1 MAQNITLLGA
11 SYSDV
16 PAVLL
21 PKTGGGSARFDDV
34 SGDTVVASV
43 MLNGY
48 TAHKADGSAI
58 SGSIGNGTITNNT
71 SGGTSSGT
79 VNRGSQI
86 KIGKGYYAN
95 DAYYTA
101 QANSGTKNITASGVT
116 SCDGYANVSV
126 AKQAIVLSVTAT
138 SNTSVTINNSNITT
152 DYYVYNTA
160 STSLPADLS
169 WSTSTGSVT
178 LTCSGGIPAMTLFL
192 CNNG

>member
-1 MAQNITLLGA
+1 MANNPYVNKVALADGTTLIDLTA
-11 SYSDV
+11 
-16 PAVLL
+16 
-21 PKTGGGSARFDDV
+21 
-34 SGDTVVASV
+34 DTVTAGS
-43 MLNGY
+43 MLSGVK
-48 TAHKADGSAI
+48 AHGKDGSAI
-58 SGSIGNGTITNNT
+58 IGSISNGTITNNT

-178 LTCSGGIPAMTLFL
+178 LTCISGIPAMTLFL

>member
-34 SGDTVVASV
+34 SGDSVVAAA
-43 MLNGY
+43 MLSGY

-79 VNRGSQI
+79 VNRGNQI
-86 KIGKGYYAN
+86 KIGAGYYSS

-101 QANSGTKNITASGVT
+101 QANSGTLTVSSTGTV
-116 SCDGYANVSV
+116 SCDGYANVTV
-126 AKQAIVLSVTAT
+126 PKQAITLSVSAT
-138 SNTSVTINNSNITT
+138 SNTSVTINNSDITS
-152 DYYVYNTA
+152 DYYVYDET
-160 STSLPADLS
+160 SSLPSSDVS
-169 WSTSTGSVT
+169 WSTSNGSIT
-178 LTCSGGIPAMTLFL
+178 LSCSDGIPAMTLKL
-192 CNNG
+192 CRDI